1 MPGTLPLCTKKPTP
15 KDLPESIEF
24 DPRVMYPGFLAVFLG
39 GWQGKPCREILRS
52 TPPSEV
58 FLPDFYLF

>member
-24 DPRVMYPGFLAVFLG
+24 DP
-39 GWQGKPCREILRS
+39 QGDVS
-52 TPPSEV
+52 G
-58 FLPDFYLF
+58 LFGRFPQWMARKALSRNTE